1 MSKFFKDL
9 IFDPI
14 RGAVEGFKERIND
27 HFDKV
32 VIFYPTYAYRDPADG
47 RWTVPARVWVRRKRA
62 LPVGDDRVRQLFG
75 EGGPIGEA
83 EVLRLRATLEDFV
96 ANDSGRDRVSFT
108 FDDLS
113 GRPYVFEQVTS
124 PNGLVQQEFKLHPE
138 DEATLGDAVGAE
150 SLWLSVSVH
159 ADGQLGEAEG
169 DGRVIFPAAQGLSVV
184 SDIDDTIKVTE
195 ILAGPPTFLRRT
207 FLKDY
212 EAVVGMKERYD
223 KILETHG
230 DHRDVVFHYV
240 SGGPWPLYRQLGKFL
255 IADEG
260 FPEGTFHMK
269 EFSKSLLDP
278 ESFVEDM
285 HNLAAGQS
293 HTEDM
298 KVQVIEELMRRL
310 PGRRFVLF
318 GDSGEADPEAF
329 ARVRAGEF
337 GGRVE
342 RVYIRDVRGDGRD
355 SERLRPTQVIDP

>member
-1 MSKFFKDL
+1 MSKFFDKIIDTAK
-9 IFDPI
+9 
-14 RGAVEGFKERIND
+14 GALGGIKNRINA

-47 RWTVPARVWVRRKRA
+47 RWTVPARVWVRRRRA
-62 LPVGDDRVRQLFG
+62 LPVGDDRVRELFG

-108 FDDLS
+108 FDGLS

-124 PNGLVQQEFKLHPE
+124 PNGLVEQEFKLHPE
-138 DEATLGDAVGAE
+138 DEAALGDAGGAE
-150 SLWLSVSVH
+150 SLWRSVSVR
-159 ADGQLGEAEG
+159 AEGVLGAEEG
-169 DGRVIFPAAQGLSVV
+169 DGRVVFPAAQGLSVV

-207 FLKDY
+207 FLMDY
-212 EAVVGMKERYD
+212 EAVAGMKDRYER
-223 KILETHG
+223 ILETHG

-255 IADEG
+255 IADEK

-285 HNLAAGQS
+285 RNLAAGQS

-298 KVQVIEELMRRL
+298 KVAIIEELMRRL

-329 ARVRAGEF
+329 ARVRSGEF

-342 RVYIRDVRGDGRD
+342 KVYIRDVRGDGRD
-355 SERLRPTQVIDP
+355 SERLRPTEVIDP